1 MTVRTGDLVSW
12 RGKSGEEKGQVAK
25 SAAGL
30 FVVTDKA
37 SGKGVP
43 LNDVIT
49 SESFRVCTGLE

>member
-12 RGKSGEEKGQVAK
+12 RGKSGEVKGQVAK

-49 SESFRVCTGLE
+49 SESFRVCTGRE

>member
-12 RGKSGEEKGQVAK
+12 SGKSGEVKGQVAK

-30 FVVTDKA
+30 FVIVDKQ

-49 SESFRVCTGLE
+49 SESFRVCTGRE

>member
-12 RGKSGEEKGQVAK
+12 RGKGGEQKGQVAK

-37 SGKGVP
+37 SGKSVP

-49 SESFRVCTGLE
+49 SESFRVCTGQE

>member
-12 RGKSGEEKGQVAK
+12 RSKSGEVKGQVAK

-30 FVVTDKA
+30 FVVVDKQ
-37 SGKGVP
+37 SGKGVQ

-49 SESFRVCTGLE
+49 SESFRVCTGQA